1 MSITSRILASVVILL
16 LAGKAVLAAEGE
28 MYRWVDDKGV
38 VHFAD
43 SIPPEYSK
51 IDRDVL
57 NQSGIK
63 VGKLDGEKTDQELA
77 EEQRIAELRETE
89 QKNIEKAANRDR
101 VLLTTYLDVDEIE
114 RLRDRRVELM
124 DGQIRVTEIY
134 LKNLRTM
141 LVKLQREAEPYRPYN
156 VDPDAPP
163 INDKLARELSNT
175 LNSIILYEKNLSGAR
190 SQQLSS
196 VAKFA
201 ADIERFRTLKN
212 NNWSQNN

>member
-1 MSITSRILASVVILL
+1 MSLISRILASAGILL
-16 LAGKAVLAAEGE
+16 LSGDAILAAEGE

-43 SIPPEYSK
+43 SIPPEYAK

-57 NQSGIK
+57 NQRGIK

-77 EEQRIAELRETE
+77 EEQRLAEQRSAEQRNLEIAAT
-89 QKNIEKAANRDR
+89 RDR
-101 VLLTTYLDVDEIE
+101 VLLTTYLSVDEIE

-134 LKNLRTM
+134 LKNLRAM

-163 INDKLARELSNT
+163 INDRLARELSDT
-175 LNSIILYEKNLSGAR
+175 LNSIILYEKNLAGAR
-190 SQQLSS
+190 SQQLDN

-201 ADIERFRTLKN
+201 ADIERFRTLKSNSWSN
-212 NNWSQNN
+212 N